1 MMKKAFTL
9 LEIVVMVGILGLIIT
24 MVSGS
29 LGMSFKLKNVTENNE
44 KLSSKA
50 NFILG
55 ELRKNILEARPET
68 IMCSGSRT
76 QLEYTTLGGETVL
89 LNCDMDHTRIASQS
103 GDMTFNLSDQEV
115 VPRTC
120 NNFVNC
126 RLKEGTSMVES
137 VGITLDL
144 KTITSNEGVGSS
156 GQFYQTVSPRW
167 W

>member
-1 MMKKAFTL
+1 MRRKAFTL
-9 LEIVVMVGILGLIIT
+9 LEIVVMVGILGLIMT

-44 KLSSKA
+44 KLTSKA

-68 IMCSGSRT
+68 IVCSSSRT
-76 QLEYTTLGGETVL
+76 QLGYTTLGGETVL
-89 LNCDMDHTRIASQS
+89 LSCDIGNTRIASQS
-103 GDMTFNLSDQEV
+103 GEVTFNLSDQEV
-115 VPRTC
+115 APRTC
-120 NNFVNC
+120 NSFVTC
-126 RLKEGTSMVES
+126 HLKNGTSMVES

-144 KTITSNEGVGSS
+144 KSTVSNEGVGNS
-156 GQFYQTVSPRW
+156 GRFYQTVSPRW